1 MQRLS
6 LNLVE
11 GYIAYKVHG
20 VKEGDSAFGPG
31 FVIYA
36 VLDWAGICKNE
47 RGFLSINPKFLNE
60 LKTKA

>member
-1 MQRLS
+1 M
-6 LNLVE
+6 NLYSVE

-20 VKEGDSAFGPG
+20 VKKGNSAFGPS